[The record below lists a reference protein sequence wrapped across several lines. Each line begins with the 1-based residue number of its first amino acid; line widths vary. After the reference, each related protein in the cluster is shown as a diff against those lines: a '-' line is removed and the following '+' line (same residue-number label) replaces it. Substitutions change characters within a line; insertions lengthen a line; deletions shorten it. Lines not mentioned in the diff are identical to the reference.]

1 MDLSSL
7 EGPPIPIT
15 RISDSPSP
23 PISPFND
30 NDLATQDIPRIQLDL
45 NLPPDITWDLTPTAT
60 PAPIKHTYH
69 PPPTQQQSTPSWSGV
84 ETLWETTYSRPSSRN
99 ALHNDQD
106 EFSRRRPQRTLSPAA
121 GAGGSSRPGH
131 SHSRSESSAHQQ
143 LVWLDDENIWVFVNS
158 APASPVSRP
167 CWASHPTLAHSRSM
181 ESTTSSASSSSPAHM
196 NAVDRTPRLRDSAVL
211 DAPDMSLPAAML
223 LPPPPPPY
231 ERHIYDRPLPP
242 LPHEAGGA
250 GGGGGGGGGSG
261 GGEREGRRG
270 SRWTAVARRMNRV
283 E

>member
-15 RISDSPSP
+15 RLSESPSP

-30 NDLATQDIPRIQLDL
+30 ADLAAQHIPRIQLDL
-45 NLPPDITWDLTPTAT
+45 NLPADITWDLSPV
-60 PAPIKHTYH
+60 PIPNKHTYH

-99 ALHNDQD
+99 TLHNDHD
-106 EFSRRRPQRTLSPAA
+106 DLSHRPPQRTLSPS
-121 GAGGSSRPGH
+121 GAGSSRPSHG
-131 SHSRSESSAHQQ
+131 HSRSESSAHQQ
-143 LVWLDDENIWVFVNS
+143 LVWLDSENIWVFVNS

-181 ESTTSSASSSSPAHM
+181 ESTTSSASSSTPAHM

-211 DAPDMSLPAAML
+211 DVADMSLPAAML

-242 LPHEAGGA
+242 LPHEAGGTGGGGFC
-250 GGGGGGGGGSG
+250 GGGGG
-261 GGEREGRRG
+261 REGRRG
-270 SRWTAVARRMNRV
+270 SSRWAAVARRINRV

>member
-1 MDLSSL
+1 
-7 EGPPIPIT
+7 
-15 RISDSPSP
+15 
-23 PISPFND
+23 
-30 NDLATQDIPRIQLDL
+30 
-45 NLPPDITWDLTPTAT
+45 
-60 PAPIKHTYH
+60 
-69 PPPTQQQSTPSWSGV
+69 
-84 ETLWETTYSRPSSRN
+84 
-99 ALHNDQD
+99 
-106 EFSRRRPQRTLSPAA
+106 
-121 GAGGSSRPGH
+121 
-131 SHSRSESSAHQQ
+131 
-143 LVWLDDENIWVFVNS
+143 
-158 APASPVSRP
+158 
-167 CWASHPTLAHSRSM
+167 
-181 ESTTSSASSSSPAHM
+181 M

>member
-15 RISDSPSP
+15 RLSDSPSP

-30 NDLATQDIPRIQLDL
+30 HDLATQDIPRIQLDL
-45 NLPPDITWDLTPTAT
+45 NLPADITWDLNPITTPNPT
-60 PAPIKHTYH
+60 KHTYQ

-99 ALHNDQD
+99 GLHNDSD
-106 EFSRRRPQRTLSPAA
+106 DSSHHPSQRTLSPAA
-121 GAGGSSRPGH
+121 GAGASSRPSH

-181 ESTTSSASSSSPAHM
+181 ESTTSSASSSTTPAHM

-211 DAPDMSLPAAML
+211 DAPDMSLPAALL

-242 LPHEAGGA
+242 LPQEAGAAGS
-250 GGGGGGGGGSG
+250 GGGGG
-261 GGEREGRRG
+261 REGRRG
-270 SRWTAVARRMNRV
+270 SRWAAVARRINRAD
-283 E
+283 